1 MERMEDY
8 LIGIGKRIKEIRK
21 EGKSTISDIAQQAG
35 VTNGL
40 ISRIENGRTIPSLP
54 VLLKIINA
62 LDIEVTEFFNGM
74 PQVNGANFIV
84 SRKEENTLIEKEDD
98 AVGFEYTY
106 IFGKQL
112 SSIGFETVLLEV
124 KPGSRRQKVSTD
136 AYEFK
141 YVLSGECCY
150 VIAEEE
156 VLLKEGDS
164 IFFDGRIPH
173 VPVNRGSVSSTILVV
188 YFFI

>member
-1 MERMEDY
+1 MQDY

-21 EGKSTISDIAQQAG
+21 EGKKTISEIAIKAE
-35 VTNGL
+35 VTSGL

-54 VLLKIINA
+54 VLLKIIMA
-62 LDIEVTEFFNGM
+62 LEAEVVDFFGGM

-98 AVGFEYTY
+98 AVGFVYNY

-112 SSIGFETVLLEV
+112 SSLGFEAVLLEV
-124 KPGSRRQKVSTD
+124 KPNSKRDKVTTD
-136 AYEFK
+136 AFEFK
-141 YVLSGECCY
+141 YIISGECYYC
-150 VIAEEE
+150 IGEEE

-164 IFFDGRIPH
+164 IFFDGRISH
-173 VPVNRGSVSSTILVV
+173 VPINRGSVSSKMLVF
-188 YFFI
+188 YFFF